1 MKKLFPVLLAATCL
15 FLAACATGGQP
26 TGAQS
31 PPILDQVAAQRTVY
45 AAEGDYKLALIAA
58 SAYVKLPLCTASKP
72 PCASLALVQQIQKAQ
87 PVARAALDA
96 AESAVR
102 TPGFG
107 GDIMNSAVTAGTAA
121 LQAFVSITN
130 TLK

>member
-1 MKKLFPVLLAATCL
+1 MKLAQRYAALFILTLVVGCAGNLSVPVGPL
-15 FLAACATGGQP
+15 FSNA
-26 TGAQS
+26 
-31 PPILDQVAAQRTVY
+31 AAQRAVFD
-45 AAEGDYKLALIAA
+45 AEGKYQVALIAA
-58 SAYVKLPLCTASKP
+58 NTYVNLPLCDKAKP
-72 PCASLALVQQIQKAQ
+72 PCATLSVVRQVQKAQ

-107 GDIMNSAVTAGTAA
+107 ADVVNTAVTAGTSA
-121 LQAFVSITN
+121 LSAFVTLTA

>member
-1 MKKLFPVLLAATCL
+1 MKKLMLLAATCL
-15 FLAACATGGQP
+15 FLTACAGTLLP
-26 TGAQS
+26 TS
-31 PPILDQVAAQRTVY
+31 PVLDPVAAQRTVY

-58 SAYVKLPLCTASKP
+58 NAYVKLPLCTESKP
-72 PCASLALVQQIQKAQ
+72 PCATLTVVRQIQKAQ
-87 PVARAALDA
+87 PVARQALDA

-107 GDIMNSAVTAGTAA
+107 ADVVNTAVTAGTAA
-121 LQAFVSITN
+121 LSAFVSITN

>member
-1 MKKLFPVLLAATCL
+1 MKKLFPALIAATCL
-15 FLAACATGGQP
+15 FLAACAGSAGTLLP
-26 TGAQS
+26 TS
-31 PPILDQVAAQRTVY
+31 PILDPVAAQRTVY
-45 AAEGDYKLALIAA
+45 AAEGDYRIALIAA
-58 SAYVKLPLCTASKP
+58 NTYVNLPLCIHSKP
-72 PCASLALVQQIQKAQ
+72 PCATLAVVQQIQKAQ

-107 GDIMNSAVTAGTAA
+107 ADIVNSAVTAGTAA
-121 LQAFVSITN
+121 LQAFMSITN